1 MLILNE
7 LLVTLMLVLPSP
19 DKMVAWTINEVPTQI
34 QIVHKN
40 GLEVSYGA
48 LNVPCHTR
56 PKTVK
61 EMVFRAETGS
71 VDECY
76 LVMDIN
82 TPRFVRHPFYW
93 FRIKEAIDKDD
104 LEAYIK

>member
-19 DKMVAWTINEVPTQI
+19 DKMVAWTVNQVPTQI
-34 QIVHKN
+34 QVIHES

-48 LNVPCHTR
+48 LNVPCHLE
-56 PKTVK
+56 PKTK
-61 EMVFRAETGS
+61 QEMVFKIETGS
-71 VDECY
+71 MDECY

-82 TPRFVRHPFYW
+82 SPLFVRHPFFW
-93 FRIKEAIDKDD
+93 MRVKETNALD
-104 LEAYIK
+104 